1 VHSDSGILDVLKYN
15 LDFKPAKNPT
25 NGIDFLKQKHY
36 APYTFRKPDNLLKQV
51 DLYGL
56 EFRNIFN
63 QTPLIAATW
72 MGNIDIIKILCEM
85 GADKNAVDSNG
96 LTAYHIA
103 LGQAAKDANYAKK
116 KLPEIYDLLVPD
128 SISFKLDDKLVKLD
142 NHRLVF
148 FMVNL
153 MIAIFHKTKPT
164 TLSKEIW
171 DSNLIRRTEFFR
183 QIKGFA
189 TQDFLDAIEHIPVN
203 ILPEHRRKRSY
214 LSSILSTNEMQKGG
228 YRLFQRIRTGFY
240 LFNPAVMIKEN
251 DEWHYIYNKL
261 DASLFSQ
268 MFVEKKDAMDS
279 PEIQEMLTKIL
290 ESRK

>member
-1 VHSDSGILDVLKYN
+1 
-15 LDFKPAKNPT
+15 
-25 NGIDFLKQKHY
+25 
-36 APYTFRKPDNLLKQV
+36 LLKQV

-171 DSNLIRRTEFFR
+171 DSNWIRRTEFFR